1 MLLRSLLRATAA
13 PLRQSQWQLTNFR
26 SMASETPTGG
36 SSKVKKPQAKF
47 DKKTQSKS
55 DLKEKK
61 PEEVQAASPE
71 SIAKQDAELRRRLLA
86 EDEKNPA
93 LDVGPD
99 GRPLFTSAP
108 SLSLLTKN
116 DINHFFRFSMEE
128 LNEVLPEGLPLG
140 MMKEFEESCRS
151 ALLVRQSFIDLRD
164 NFRQA
169 ADPSLVAKS
178 RGVSTLLTKKAC
190 IDLVKNCKSF
200 ICFKQIHAQVFTH
213 GLHSNIDVLHKLMVF
228 ASDADLRHADRIF
241 AQIEHPT
248 LFIYNVM
255 IKAHVKFGS
264 CRKSLS
270 LFDELRL
277 RGLVPDNYTYPFV
290 FKAAGRLRMILEGE
304 KIHGFALKSGIF
316 HDCYVCNSVLDLY
329 GELGCPQNLAKVF
342 DEIPTR
348 DLISWNVLISGFVKS
363 SRFEDAVNVYRRI
376 RLEASVQPDEATV
389 VSTLSAC
396 TALKNLDLGREIHE
410 YVGTKLGFTMIIR
423 NALLDMY
430 AKCGCL
436 EIAQEIFDAMP
447 EKNVICWTSMV
458 SAHANFGRLDEA
470 RALFERSPVKDLV
483 LWTAMI
489 NGYVQFNKVDE
500 AMTLF
505 RCMQMDGVKPD
516 KYTLVTL
523 LTGCAQLGVL
533 EQGEW
538 IHGYLKESGIIID
551 AVVGTALIEMYA
563 KCGCIEKSL
572 QIFYQL
578 NQKDTASWTH
588 GGLVE
593 EGRMHFN
600 SMTKV
605 YGIEPKLEHF
615 GCLIDLL
622 GRAGL
627 LEEAEELIRKVPN
640 QDNKFMVPLYG
651 AVLSACRNYGN
662 VEMGERIAKQLLK
675 MESNDSSC
683 HTLLSNIYAA
693 ANRWE
698 DVKEVR
704 RRMIALAP
712 KSLPGCSAL
721 EIANCNMMR
730 PRSTLCK
737 LHQRRTSGIKGED
750 EKSIVLAM
758 LVNWARKEGW
768 LVLYVP
774 RGRDWTHGGVF
785 YKNPETSLW
794 DTPVQAVNILRDFLK
809 YNKACLEGITRKI
822 FDPIPLGEGAGVGW
836 QKGRDKMQI
845 SEGTTLCQLVEAG
858 LQDTHAAVGVVVRLR
873 KELSKVTSV
882 PVLIAID
889 QYNNWFTFTDFEEA
903 VTDRSFRPIHARE
916 VTTVNAF
923 RSMMHDDMMV
933 GAFSHSTAVG
943 KLRQELPDVP
953 PDARTFLPRYSLD
966 EAATVCHYYLRQ
978 RLVKHD
984 AFSEENWKKIF
995 YLSNGNGT
1003 EMRYLVPFMR

>member
-26 SMASETPTGG
+26 SMASKTPKGG

-178 RGVSTLLTKKAC
+178 RGLKVR
-190 IDLVKNCKSF
+190 
-200 ICFKQIHAQVFTH
+200 KQI
-213 GLHSNIDVLHKLMVF
+213 
-228 ASDADLRHADRIF
+228 
-241 AQIEHPT
+241 
-248 LFIYNVM
+248 
-255 IKAHVKFGS
+255 
-264 CRKSLS
+264 
-270 LFDELRL
+270 
-277 RGLVPDNYTYPFV
+277 
-290 FKAAGRLRMILEGE
+290 
-304 KIHGFALKSGIF
+304 
-316 HDCYVCNSVLDLY
+316 VLD
-329 GELGCPQNLAKVF
+329 GP
-342 DEIPTR
+342 
-348 DLISWNVLISGFVKS
+348 
-363 SRFEDAVNVYRRI
+363 
-376 RLEASVQPDEATV
+376 
-389 VSTLSAC
+389 LS
-396 TALKNLDLGREIHE
+396 
-410 YVGTKLGFTMIIR
+410 
-423 NALLDMY
+423 
-430 AKCGCL
+430 CG
-436 EIAQEIFDAMP
+436 
-447 EKNVICWTSMV
+447 
-458 SAHANFGRLDEA
+458 
-470 RALFERSPVKDLV
+470 
-483 LWTAMI
+483 
-489 NGYVQFNKVDE
+489 
-500 AMTLF
+500 
-505 RCMQMDGVKPD
+505 
-516 KYTLVTL
+516 
-523 LTGCAQLGVL
+523 
-533 EQGEW
+533 
-538 IHGYLKESGIIID
+538 
-551 AVVGTALIEMYA
+551 
-563 KCGCIEKSL
+563 
-572 QIFYQL
+572 
-578 NQKDTASWTH
+578 
-588 GGLVE
+588 
-593 EGRMHFN
+593 
-600 SMTKV
+600 
-605 YGIEPKLEHF
+605 
-615 GCLIDLL
+615 
-622 GRAGL
+622 
-627 LEEAEELIRKVPN
+627 
-640 QDNKFMVPLYG
+640 
-651 AVLSACRNYGN
+651 
-662 VEMGERIAKQLLK
+662 
-675 MESNDSSC
+675 
-683 HTLLSNIYAA
+683 
-693 ANRWE
+693 
-698 DVKEVR
+698 
-704 RRMIALAP
+704 
-712 KSLPGCSAL
+712 
-721 EIANCNMMR
+721 
-730 PRSTLCK
+730 
-737 LHQRRTSGIKGED
+737 
-750 EKSIVLAM
+750 KSILLAM

-774 RGRDWTHGGVF
+774 QGRDWTHGGLF

-809 YNKACLEGITRKI
+809 YNKACLEGITCTI